1 MASLPLS
8 NRAVHVPIV
17 LVAIAFTVPTIAA
30 APRPTLGDVPA
41 ERGGEA
47 ELTLVVREPGGAS
60 VPARVRIEGL
70 GPTPDP
76 DDRASGHLLLPH
88 GRRTLALP
96 PGFYR
101 VTASRGPEHSIAS
114 ADVALDA
121 DSARELTLELRR
133 VLDPGEHVGC
143 DFHVHAAP
151 SGDST
156 VTLEDR
162 VASLA
167 AEGVRFAVAT
177 DHNHVTDYAPIAR
190 ALALDEVLATAP
202 GVEVTTWAPEFGHFN
217 AWPLVPDPSDAR
229 GGAPSYQRTSPRELF
244 TSLRALGEDVVVQI
258 NHPRLEPRI
267 GYFEHARFDPTT
279 GASSEDASFDV
290 DAVEVWNGYE
300 LASSAALDRNLADW
314 MALLARGHRL
324 VPTGNSDSHDLSAH
338 PAGYPRTYVRTGGAV
353 DVLSVARAVRAGR
366 VFVTSGPLL
375 ELRVDGGR
383 PGDTIVTRGLVE
395 LALDVR
401 APAWMPPSRVE
412 VWMQGALVR
421 SEPLDV
427 TLSSGALVAR
437 FTTRLEVHEPSFVIV
452 VVRGEPVSSPL
463 HGGHAVPVVAFTSP
477 VWVTAS
483 EGHRSEGQSLH
494 ARHMADAHGW

>member
-17 LVAIAFTVPTIAA
+17 LVAIAVTIPTMAA
-30 APRPTLGDVPA
+30 APRPTLTVP
-41 ERGGEA
+41 ERGDA
-47 ELTLVVREPGGAS
+47 ELSVVVREPGGALI
-60 VPARVRIEGL
+60 PARVRIERL
-70 GPTPDP
+70 GSTPDP
-76 DDRASGHLLLPH
+76 DDRVSSPLLLPQ
-88 GRRTLALP
+88 GRRTITLA

-114 ADVALDA
+114 ADLVLDA
-121 DSARELTLELRR
+121 DGARELTLELRR

-156 VTLEDR
+156 VSLEDR

-177 DHNHVTDYAPIAR
+177 DHNHVTHYAPIAR
-190 ALALDEVLATAP
+190 ALALDDVLATAP

-217 AWPLVPDPSDAR
+217 AWPLAPDPSDAR

-244 TSLRALGEDVVVQI
+244 ASLRGLGEDVVVQI

-279 GASSEDASFDV
+279 GASSDDASFDV

-300 LASSAALDRNLADW
+300 LASRAALDRNLADW

-353 DVLSVARAVRAGR
+353 DALSVARAVRAGR

-375 ELRVDGGR
+375 ELRVDEGR

-401 APAWMPPSRVE
+401 APAWMPLSRVE

-421 SEPLDV
+421 SEPLA
-427 TLSSGALVAR
+427 TMPSNEALLAR
-437 FTTRLEVHEPSFVIV
+437 FTTSLEVHEPCFVIV
-452 VVRGEPVSSPL
+452 VVRGDPVSSPL
-463 HGGHAVPVVAFTSP
+463 HDGRSVPVVAFTSP
-477 VWVTAS
+477 VWIRPFDGLGSSTP
-483 EGHRSEGQSLH
+483 
-494 ARHMADAHGW
+494 